1 MKKIELKNIKAW
13 NIKKNKKSN
22 DTIVVLMPEYYADFY
37 KNEKLINKWLI
48 GKHEDYLVI
57 GFKRKFNFI
66 ELIKEIK
73 EMTQKIMYKYKKVYL
88 IGHSKGG
95 VILNYLLNE
104 YETNNKI
111 KENAI
116 AMAVPYKGTPF
127 ASIKQMEKILKNK
140 EIFGIEY
147 GKILFDFYKKIFDGD
162 FADQMLEED
171 SFILRN
177 LKVNEL
183 IQNDVFKVSL
193 IEFIKDIIKLY
204 FESSGLYLIDKLI
217 KLEGDGIVSMKSQ
230 YLKNEK
236 IKQTLLFG
244 THKSEYRKVM
254 KKILK

>member
-13 NIKKNKKSN
+13 MMKKNKKSN
-22 DTIVVLMPEYYADFY
+22 DTVVVLMPEYYADFY
-37 KNEKLINKWLI
+37 KNDKTITQWVV
-48 GKHEDYLVI
+48 GKNEDYLVI

-66 ELIKEIK
+66 ELMKEIK
-73 EMTQKIMYKYKKVYL
+73 EIMTKIMYKYKKVYL

-116 AMAVPYKGTPF
+116 AIAVPYKGTPF

-162 FADQMLEED
+162 FADQMIEKD

-183 IQNDVFKVSL
+183 IQNYVFKVSL
-193 IEFIKDIIKLY
+193 IEFIKDIIKLD

>member
-162 FADQMLEED
+162 FADQMIEED

-183 IQNDVFKVSL
+183 IQNYVFKVSL
-193 IEFIKDIIKLY
+193 IEFIKDIIKLD

>member
-1 MKKIELKNIKAW
+1 MYDGKNNQW
-13 NIKKNKKSN
+13 LVGKN
-22 DTIVVLMPEYYADFY
+22 
-37 KNEKLINKWLI
+37 
-48 GKHEDYLVI
+48 EDYLVI
-57 GFKRKFNFI
+57 GFKRKFKFN
-66 ELIKEIK
+66 ELIKEMK
-73 EMTQKIMYKYKKVYL
+73 EMTQKIKYKYKEIYF

-95 VILNYLLNE
+95 VVLNYLLNE

-111 KENAI
+111 KENVI
-116 AMAVPYKGTPF
+116 TIGVPYKGTPL

-140 EIFGIEY
+140 KFFRIEY
-147 GKILFDFYKKIFDGD
+147 GKKLFDFYKKVFDGD
-162 FADQMLEED
+162 FADQMIEKD

-183 IQNDVFKVSL
+183 IQNYVFKVSL
-193 IEFIKDIIKLY
+193 TEFIKDIIKLD
-204 FESSGLYLIDKLI
+204 FQSASLYLVDKLI

-254 KKILK
+254 KEILK